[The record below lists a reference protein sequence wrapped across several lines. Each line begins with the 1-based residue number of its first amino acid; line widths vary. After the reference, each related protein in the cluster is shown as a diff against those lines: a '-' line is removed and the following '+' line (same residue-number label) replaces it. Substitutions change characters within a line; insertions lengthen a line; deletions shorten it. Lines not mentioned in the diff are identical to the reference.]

1 MKDNFKLIFLP
12 LLIAMIIVTSSIGCA
27 KEAAQDIKSAAE
39 GIAKDVE
46 GTIKDLSE
54 ADKGLS
60 ETDKDQHPE
69 QTQVKQ
75 KGPSIT
81 DYFKGKVPNAYRR
94 LNSSTIFPQR
104 GDCPEE
110 LDITKY
116 LLNEDCFFCESAE
129 ILDNKIIAY
138 SNPLISVN
146 SIGNC
151 TEKSS
156 FSYPSELDI
165 VEKKADKII
174 AKGTGNGHFEQ
185 VGDGCGDGT
194 YTYRYETQET
204 WIFTM
209 ENLEKDSILR
219 VETDAPGNIINAP
232 GWNNPETNMIYS
244 EHGLTVSC
252 ESPEGFHVNT
262 YLKVI
267 KINGYESTGSL
278 QFNQEQINDS
288 SDRYTFASFW
298 DAEYTV
304 VGVCRTWGKNGALL
318 DEKYS
323 DTEFIV
329 KVTGSPQGKIP
340 ENLYKK

>member
-1 MKDNFKLIFLP
+1 MKGNFKLIFLA
-12 LLIAMIIVTSSIGCA
+12 LLVTMTMLTSFTSCESAAETA
-27 KEAAQDIKSAAE
+27 KDIKSAAE
-39 GIAKDVE
+39 GVAKDVE
-46 GTIKDLSE
+46 GAIGDLPKI
-54 ADKGLS
+54 DKG
-60 ETDKDQHPE
+60 QHSE
-69 QTQVKQ
+69 QTQVQQ

-81 DYFKGKVPNAYRR
+81 DYFKGKAPNAYRR
-94 LNSSTIFPQR
+94 INSSTIFPQS

-110 LDITKY
+110 LGITKY
-116 LLNEDCFFCESAE
+116 LQNEDCFFCETAE

-138 SNPLISVN
+138 SSPLNSVN
-146 SIGNC
+146 SIGKC

-165 VEKKADKII
+165 VDKKADRIV

-204 WIFTM
+204 WIFTT

-219 VETDAPGNIINAP
+219 VETGAPGNIINAP

-262 YLKVI
+262 YVKVI
-267 KINGYESTGSL
+267 KINGYEATGSL
-278 QFNQEQINDS
+278 QFNQEKINDS
-288 SDRYTFASFW
+288 SARYTFASFW

-304 VGVCRTWGKNGALL
+304 VGVCRTWGKNGGLI

-323 DTEFIV
+323 ETEFIV
-329 KVTGSPQGKIP
+329 KVTGSPQGEIP
-340 ENLYKK
+340 EHLYKK